1 MGLRDDPLKKVEEGP
16 LPEMQLIYFGCIYL
30 QKLPELGRKAS
41 GEGGQGGI
49 ERQYWHCAEKKTYF
63 WEVTPNWIKII
74 CLTMILENPGA
85 HSQKPNRQ

>member
-49 ERQYWHCAEKKTYF
+49 ERQYWHCAEKKNIF
-63 WEVTPNWIKII
+63 
-74 CLTMILENPGA
+74 LGG
-85 HSQKPNRQ
+85 HS

>member
-49 ERQYWHCAEKKTYF
+49 ERQYWHCAEKKHIF
-63 WEVTPNWIKII
+63 GRSLLI
-74 CLTMILENPGA
+74 G
-85 HSQKPNRQ
+85 

>member
-49 ERQYWHCAEKKTYF
+49 ERQYRQCPKKTFF
-63 WEVTPNWIKII
+63 WDVTPNWIKRI